1 MICSD
6 AQLEL
11 ALDIKSVTNEPLLQ
25 TEGDRL
31 VCAAKLM
38 FGELFERA
46 AKQLADYNQANELLM
61 EGDENSP
68 HYHVSLYHRHI
79 KKWSELTLLNDVI
92 GDLALHLLREG
103 HLDRSNP
110 PTGVWALCKMR
121 W

>member
-1 MICSD
+1 MICSA

-11 ALDIKSVTNEPLLQ
+11 ALNIKAVTNEPLLQ

-31 VCAAKLM
+31 VCAAKLI
-38 FGELFERA
+38 FGDLFERA
-46 AKQLADYNQANELLM
+46 AKQLADYNEANKLLL
-61 EGDENSP
+61 ERDENSP
-68 HYHVSLYHRHI
+68 HYNISLYHCHI
-79 KKWSELTLLNDVI
+79 KKWSELTSLNDVI
-92 GDLALHLLREG
+92 GDLALYLLREG